1 MCHMSVYVV
10 FAMYKGVLLKLRLPN
25 NFIIEDGN
33 LGLYLRDIA
42 RYKPLPAKE
51 EAKMAGRIKRGD
63 TKALEKLI
71 KANLRFVV
79 SVARNYQNQGMSLV
93 DLINEGNIG
102 LIKAAR
108 RFDENKNFKFISYA
122 VWWIRQAILQGL
134 ADNSRIVKIP
144 LNRVATIHK
153 VGKAR
158 INLEQ
163 KYNRLPNINEV
174 AKELGITENDVTD
187 SMKIGTTHASL
198 DAPLSD
204 EKSGSLLDLLI
215 DQTIE
220 NPDDYAMRKSQN
232 RHIDKVLTVLNKRE
246 REIIHLYF
254 GIGEETNYTLDEIG
268 KRTGITR
275 ERVRQIKDIALRKL
289 RRSRTI
295 EQLEKFAT

>member
-1 MCHMSVYVV
+1 M
-10 FAMYKGVLLKLRLPN
+10 RLAN

-42 RYKPLPAKE
+42 RFKPLPAKE
-51 EAKMAGRIKRGD
+51 ESKMAARIKRGD
-63 TKALEKLI
+63 KKALEALI

-79 SVARNYQNQGMSLV
+79 SVARNYQNQGMSLI
-93 DLINEGNIG
+93 DLINEGNLG

-122 VWWIRQAILQGL
+122 VWWIRQGILQGL

-163 KYNRLPNINEV
+163 KFNRIPNTTEV
-174 AKELGITENDVTD
+174 AKELGISENDVTV
-187 SMKIGTTHASL
+187 SMKIGATHASL
-198 DAPLSD
+198 DAPISD
-204 EKSGSLLDLLI
+204 EKSGSLLDIII
-215 DQTIE
+215 DQKIE

-232 RHIDKVLTVLNKRE
+232 THLDKVLAVLNKRE
-246 REIIHLYF
+246 REIINLYF

-268 KRTGITR
+268 KRSGITR

-289 RRSRTI
+289 RSSRTI
-295 EQLEKFAT
+295 KQLEKYAK